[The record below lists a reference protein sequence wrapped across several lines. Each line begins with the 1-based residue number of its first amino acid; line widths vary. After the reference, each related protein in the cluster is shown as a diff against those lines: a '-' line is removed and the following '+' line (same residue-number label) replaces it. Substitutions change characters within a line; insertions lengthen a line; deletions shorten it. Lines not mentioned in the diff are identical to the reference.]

1 MSYTDRD
8 SDYDPYLDAQEDRA
22 AFELER
28 SEAWD
33 NKVEDNE
40 ADRFE
45 YYAAFSAEA
54 QRDFAAADAREA
66 AELVDTAAW
75 HEAQEAAR
83 RVTVN
88 PSFVFV
94 ERPDGSFDVHERR
107 TLCVNRLLPFAQKEV
122 A

>member
-1 MSYTDRD
+1 MSNDTDFNYD
-8 SDYDPYLDAQEDRA
+8 LDYEDDRA

-28 SEAWD
+28 DTAWD
-33 NKVEDNE
+33 NAVEDAE

-45 YYAAFSAEA
+45 YLAG
-54 QRDFAAADAREA
+54 FAAP
-66 AELVDTAAW
+66 V
-75 HEAQEAAR
+75 
-83 RVTVN
+83 VTVN

-107 TLCVNRLLPFAQKEV
+107 TLCVNRLLPFTQPEV